1 MEKVPKGRVLNDE
14 RILVD
19 CINKILQLFG
29 VGAFRRAV
37 EGRDIAARTGNP
49 EDRPKKI
56 IEMLKYKLYNDE
68 QVAAIAEYLEEL

>member
-1 MEKVPKGRVLNDE
+1 MSSLPKGRVVNDE

-19 CINKILQLFG
+19 CINKILQLFST
-29 VGAFRRAV
+29 GAFRRAV

-56 IEMLKYKLYNDE
+56 IEMLKYKLYTDE
-68 QVAAIAEYLEEL
+68 QVVAIAEYLEEL